1 MRAAAGARPL
11 VDPAGSR
18 EGCRVMILSGGS
30 GDGCVAEARWRPGSA
45 AEQGQSGH
53 SQGVVNL
60 HFSLCVVEVEVR

>member
-11 VDPAGSR
+11 VGRPEVG
-18 EGCRVMILSGGS
+18 GCRVMILSGGS

-60 HFSLCVVEVEVR
+60 HFSLCEVEVEVR